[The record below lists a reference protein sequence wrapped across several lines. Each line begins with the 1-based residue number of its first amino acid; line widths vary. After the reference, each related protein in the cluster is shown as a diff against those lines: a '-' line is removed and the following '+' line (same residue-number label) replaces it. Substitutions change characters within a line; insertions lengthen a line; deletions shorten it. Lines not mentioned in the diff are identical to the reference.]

1 VPRPALTLLAP
12 ASQRRA
18 DVLMPD
24 ADGFELLELIQTGLH
39 LSTPV
44 VMMSTDSGDVRLR
57 SLRSG
62 AASFLSKP
70 VRPDQLQSLWQV
82 APAAG
87 GAQSPHRSNSLDA
100 LDEAGRAAGMAS
112 GQVLLKCRADEL
124 ARSAPTGEGL
134 DGVAA
139 AAIAAASRPSTTST
153 RVERLLKER
162 EMRRVRSMTGLDGD
176 GAGSESL
183 PSPTPHSTPQAH
195 STPLSSR
202 DLSVD
207 NLAALGDGPAPETR
221 QRLIVVANRL
231 PVSAKRRPD
240 GGWSL
245 EISAGGLV
253 SALLGIQQAL
263 VIIAREF
270 GVYGQP

>member
-1 VPRPALTLLAP
+1 
-12 ASQRRA
+12 
-18 DVLMPD
+18 MPD

-82 APAAG
+82 APSLG
-87 GAQSPHRSNSLDA
+87 GGPPQSPHRSNSLDA

-124 ARSAPTGEGL
+124 ARSAPSGEGL

-139 AAIAAASRPSTTST
+139 AATAAKNRKS
-153 RVERLLKER
+153 VEQGER
-162 EMRRVRSMTGLDGD
+162 AWLVRCPGTHKSDPLRSSSLD
-176 GAGSESL
+176 
-183 PSPTPHSTPQAH
+183 
-195 STPLSSR
+195 
-202 DLSVD
+202 
-207 NLAALGDGPAPETR
+207 
-221 QRLIVVANRL
+221 
-231 PVSAKRRPD
+231 
-240 GGWSL
+240 
-245 EISAGGLV
+245 
-253 SALLGIQQAL
+253 
-263 VIIAREF
+263 
-270 GVYGQP
+270 